1 MCKKVILMLTV
12 LVCLFCACSG
22 GEGDQRKAGKK
33 QGSDDATLKVATTP
47 TLDCLPIFLAQE
59 KGLFDANKV
68 SVRLLTMQAQM
79 DCQEA
84 LLKEKAQLVAS
95 DVMRVEKMRKEGK
108 GIHYVL
114 ATNLKWQLISNRLAR
129 ITDCKQ
135 MGDKMMAMAR
145 FSGTDFFAR
154 HVVDSV
160 KTKNKVFSI
169 QINDV
174 DIRLKMLINNEMD
187 AVWLPEPQATEARL
201 AKHPVIFDGQKQDW
215 RLGCIASLTKTAGD
229 GSRKAQIEAFTK
241 AYDMACDSLN
251 NKGLAK
257 YADVISKYCHVG
269 EKTIKALPKLHFP
282 HAAQPREKDIVKA
295 QNMNWND

>member
-1 MCKKVILMLTV
+1 MV
-12 LVCLFCACSG
+12 LAVLLCLLGACSG
-22 GEGDQRKAGKK
+22 GDDDNQSVGKQ
-33 QGSDDATLKVATTP
+33 QGEDVSVLKVATTP

-59 KGLFDANKV
+59 RGLFDTNKV
-68 SVRLLTMQAQM
+68 NVRLLTMQAQM

-84 LLKEKAQLVAS
+84 LLKEQAQVATS

-108 GIHYVL
+108 AIHYVL
-114 ATNLKWQLISNRLAR
+114 STNIKWQLISNRLAR

-135 MGDKMMAMAR
+135 LADKMMAMTR
-145 FSGTDFFAR
+145 FSGTDFFCR
-154 HVVDSV
+154 HLIDSV
-160 KTKNKVFSI
+160 KPKNKVFSI

-215 RLGCIASLTKTAGD
+215 LFGCLATLTKTAND
-229 GSRKAQIEAFTK
+229 GNRKAQIEAFAK
-241 AYDMACDSLN
+241 AYDMACDSI
-251 NKGLAK
+251 NKNGLAK
-257 YADVISKYCHVG
+257 YADIIGKYCHAS
-269 EKTIKALPKLHFP
+269 EKAIRALPKILFP
-282 HAAQPREKDIVKA
+282 HAAQPKEKDIIKA

>member
-1 MCKKVILMLTV
+1 MGKKVTLMLTV
-12 LVCLFCACSG
+12 LVCLLCACSG

-33 QGSDDATLKVATTP
+33 QGGDDATLKVATTP

-135 MGDKMMAMAR
+135 MGATWTYASKCSSTMRWMPYGCLNPRLRKHDWLNTLSSSTDKNRTGNSDASPRSQKQPA
-145 FSGTDFFAR
+145 TAAE
-154 HVVDSV
+154 
-160 KTKNKVFSI
+160 
-169 QINDV
+169 
-174 DIRLKMLINNEMD
+174 RLK
-187 AVWLPEPQATEARL
+187 
-201 AKHPVIFDGQKQDW
+201 
-215 RLGCIASLTKTAGD
+215 
-229 GSRKAQIEAFTK
+229 
-241 AYDMACDSLN
+241 
-251 NKGLAK
+251 
-257 YADVISKYCHVG
+257 
-269 EKTIKALPKLHFP
+269 
-282 HAAQPREKDIVKA
+282 
-295 QNMNWND
+295 